1 MRRPGRYDALREAER
16 QRDSVS
22 QTEATSEITSP
33 EDGPTR
39 PTDHPALGRTWS
51 GRGDMVSEQGAAI
64 KWVKLG
70 HAERQAAAESLQP
83 DEPANEPE
91 TQEHAEEK
99 DRSGEIDMATQPTNN
114 DSLLGLAAES
124 MIEAGEAVGQ
134 AATDLASDLSA
145 PSAEQQSEQ
154 EAPQQDNSE
163 DLRLAEAAWEREQA
177 NKEQELAHEREHE
190 MEQ

>member
-1 MRRPGRYDALREAER
+1 
-16 QRDSVS
+16 
-22 QTEATSEITSP
+22 
-33 EDGPTR
+33 
-39 PTDHPALGRTWS
+39 
-51 GRGDMVSEQGAAI
+51 MVSEQGAAL
-64 KWVKLG
+64 KWVKLS
-70 HAERQAAAESLQP
+70 HAERQQGAQNQEITETSG
-83 DEPANEPE
+83 ERETPE
-91 TQEHAEEK
+91 DPKEK
-99 DRSGEIDMATQPTNN
+99 DRTGERAMATQPTNN

-177 NKEQELAHEREHE
+177 SKEQELAHEREHE